1 MRTRRIHASLL
12 ATVLAASVLTV
23 ATAPADAAGKHKPK
37 ARWDVTQ
44 YVSGTDRL
52 EVHGRAPGKRRTI
65 QVQVKAKNRWV
76 TIGHK
81 RSKRNGT
88 FRVTAALD
96 WYGSHKVRVRAAGR
110 GPRFVK
116 GTTAVI
122 SPAYAP
128 VGNPADYDLLG
139 TSKSSSWRFNP
150 CQTVRY
156 KVNADDT
163 GQAGLDAARAA
174 MAQLSAASGIK
185 VKYTGATHMIPAAND
200 KKRLPKRTQL
210 VIAWGTHA
218 EVPAFAARGADGLGG
233 PRRGFY
239 ARSGRGPVVNMTTEA
254 GVTLLTESYGTS
266 YTPGFESTGVPGIGH
281 LLLHEIGHAFGLDH
295 SAGTDEM
302 MFGGAWTPE
311 ADGVFRSRLAAGDL
325 TGLTKVG
332 LGQGCLRKVRGSFR
346 TTQPQAP
353 APLG

>member
-1 MRTRRIHASLL
+1 MRSRRFHASLL
-12 ATVLAASVLTV
+12 ATALAASALTV
-23 ATAPADAAGKHKPK
+23 GTAPADAAGRHKPK

-52 EVHGRAPGKRRTI
+52 EVHGRAPGHRRTM
-65 QVQVKAKNRWV
+65 QVQVKVKKRWV
-76 TIGHK
+76 TIGHA
-81 RSKRNGT
+81 RSKRNGK
-88 FRVTAALD
+88 FRVTARLD

-116 GTTAVI
+116 GTTAVV
-122 SPAYAP
+122 SPGYAP

-139 TSKSSSWRFNP
+139 TSKNTSWRFNP

-163 GQAGLDAARAA
+163 GPAGLDAAKLA
-174 MAQLSAASGIK
+174 MAQLSAASGIT
-185 VKYTGATHMIPAAND
+185 VKYTGTTHMIPAAD
-200 KKRLPKRTQL
+200 EKKRLPKRTQL

-254 GVTLLTESYGTS
+254 GVTLLTESYGTA

-295 SAGTDEM
+295 SAGADEM

-311 ADGVFRSRLAAGDL
+311 ADGVYRSRLAAGDL